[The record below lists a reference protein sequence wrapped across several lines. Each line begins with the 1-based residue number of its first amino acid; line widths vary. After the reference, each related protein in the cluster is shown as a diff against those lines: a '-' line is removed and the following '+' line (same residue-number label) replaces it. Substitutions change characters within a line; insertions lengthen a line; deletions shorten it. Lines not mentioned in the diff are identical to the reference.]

1 MNKFHDLAC
10 FDEKWILTLDFDQKV
25 KVWLF
30 SIQSKIDQLTG
41 KFICQSCAF
50 GIFWTCWACQ
60 DNSMGS
66 LSPYVILVC
75 HWLGQT
81 VKNCLCAV
89 KTLKMTILPFW
100 WSDQISCGIVIQTWP
115 NGSYEFIML
124 MWIKFHEVW
133 LSIGHSWLFP
143 QYSWFLGQL
152 SNWLGKTWNQ
162 GLKLDVD
169 KLGSPI
175 WSMKVILGILG
186 QNIFVQTQTLIWVHS
201 ARRSLEQR
209 KP

>member
-1 MNKFHDLAC
+1 MFWWKMNLDTWFWPKSQS
-10 FDEKWILTLDFDQKV
+10 LTFQYTV
-25 KVWLF
+25 
-30 SIQSKIDQLTG
+30 KIDQLTG
-41 KFICQSCAF
+41 KFNCQSCVL
-50 GIFWTCWACQ
+50 GIFWAWWTCQ

-66 LSPYVILVC
+66 LSPYVSLVC

-89 KTLKMTILPFW
+89 KTLNMTILPFW

-124 MWIKFHEVW
+124 MRVKFHEVW

-162 GLKLDVD
+162 DLKLGMG
-169 KLGSPI
+169 KLGSPT

-186 QNIFVQTQTLIWVHS
+186 QNILRQTQTLIWVHS